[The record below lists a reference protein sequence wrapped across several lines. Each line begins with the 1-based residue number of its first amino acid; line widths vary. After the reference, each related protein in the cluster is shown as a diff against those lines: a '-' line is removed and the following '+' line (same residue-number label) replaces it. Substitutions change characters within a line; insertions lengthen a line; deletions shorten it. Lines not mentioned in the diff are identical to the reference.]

1 MFSDAPYQ
9 LLGDFLG
16 GRRQLT
22 FPKDSS
28 EVCVRYPIFIEPT
41 SLAPEANE
49 TFDLSFT
56 ATGLLGGNMTTA
68 TGRSMVTIKDE
79 TPGCKNMTCT
89 LYLCVFGGQGF

>member
-1 MFSDAPYQ
+1 M
-9 LLGDFLG
+9 GDFRG

-28 EVCVRYPIFIEPT
+28 EVCVRYPIFIEPIG
-41 SLAPEANE
+41 AGREPNE

-79 TPGCKNMTCT
+79 TIISKNMTCT
-89 LYLCVFGGQGF
+89 CICVFLEGKVFEIFCMGS